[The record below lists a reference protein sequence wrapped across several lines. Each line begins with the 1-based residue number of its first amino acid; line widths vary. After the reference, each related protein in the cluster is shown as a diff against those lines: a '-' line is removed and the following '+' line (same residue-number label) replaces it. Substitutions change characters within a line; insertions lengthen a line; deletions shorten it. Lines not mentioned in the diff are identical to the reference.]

1 MITGGTQI
9 AHVRLRK
16 FNTSSVYEGG
26 RIANDMCMVVRAGNF
41 IFLRGQTGF
50 TLDNRF
56 VGTGDAAA
64 QAEQAMK
71 NVKVLLEEAGAKME
85 HICKITTYITDRA
98 YREPVYNVVGRHL
111 KGVFPCGTGLI
122 VSGLALPEMLVEID
136 IEAVI
141 PEAA

>member
-1 MITGGTQI
+1 M

-16 FNTSSVYEGG
+16 FNTSTVYEGG
-26 RIANDMCMVVRAGNF
+26 RIANDMCMVVRAGNL

-50 TLDNRF
+50 TLDNKF
-56 VGTGDAAA
+56 MGKGDAAA
-64 QAEQAMK
+64 QADQAMK
-71 NVKVLLEEAGAKME
+71 NVRVLLEEAGAKME

-98 YREPVYNVVGRHL
+98 YREPVYNAVGRHL

-122 VSGLALPEMLVEID
+122 VNGLALPEMLVEID

-141 PEAA
+141 PDDAA

>member
-1 MITGGTQI
+1 M

-16 FNTSSVYEGG
+16 FNTSTVYEGG

-50 TLDNRF
+50 TLDNKF
-56 VGTGDAAA
+56 VGKGDAAA
-64 QAEQAMK
+64 QADQAMK

-98 YREPVYNVVGRHL
+98 YRESVYNVVGRHL

-122 VSGLALPEMLVEID
+122 VNGLALPEMLVEID

-141 PEAA
+141 PDEAA

>member
-1 MITGGTQI
+1 M
-9 AHVRLRK
+9 AHQRYRK
-16 FNTSSVYEGG
+16 FNTSTVYEGG
-26 RIANDMCMVVRAGNF
+26 KIANDMCMVVRAGNF

-50 TLDNRF
+50 TLDNKF
-56 VGTGDAAA
+56 VGKGDAAA
-64 QAEQAMK
+64 QADQAMK

-122 VSGLALPEMLVEID
+122 VNGLALPEMLVEID

-141 PEAA
+141 PEGQS